1 VSPTILALVS
11 CVAAAALEGTLAG
24 RGVRQRLAE
33 LRMPPYSPSFSVWLA
48 IGAVYYAM
56 SFLVLR
62 HLLATTAFTPA
73 VIIALALLV
82 IILLLN
88 ALWSVLFFRWRDLR
102 ASFIAFIPYAAVVAA
117 LVVLLSGLYPFGAAL
132 FACYCVYLLYASWW
146 GYQLWRLNTP
156 TSNQA
161 MPPTAGQR

>member
-33 LRMPPYSPSFSVWLA
+33 LRMPPYSPSFSVWFA

-62 HLLATTAFTPA
+62 HLLATTAFRPA
-73 VIIALALLV
+73 VLIALALLV

-102 ASFIAFIPYAAVVAA
+102 ASFVAFSPYIAVVVA
-117 LVVLLSGLYPFGAAL
+117 LVALLSGLYPFGAAL
-132 FACYCVYLLYASWW
+132 FACYGVYLLYALWW
-146 GYQLWRLNTP
+146 GYHLWRLNDRWP
-156 TSNQA
+156 A
-161 MPPTAGQR
+161 R